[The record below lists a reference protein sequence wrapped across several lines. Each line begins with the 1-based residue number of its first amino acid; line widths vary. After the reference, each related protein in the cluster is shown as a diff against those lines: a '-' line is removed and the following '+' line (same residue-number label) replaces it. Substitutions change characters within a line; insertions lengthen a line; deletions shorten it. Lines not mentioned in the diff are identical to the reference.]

1 MSLRDIFFK
10 KIEGKWEE
18 YFLKEKKNVTKS
30 LNLIEKRISNYSKFY
45 PKKEECFDFLT
56 HIDLLEVKVIIWGNK
71 PYSKFY
77 GSTPRA
83 KGYAFGLDENDT
95 YSSSQKKLIEEME
108 DNFNFRFELNDENK
122 TFKYLIEQGI
132 LFINRIPLLSIE
144 NKEIYENIWNRFM
157 YILITII
164 NENIENCV
172 HITLGNENEK
182 LTNIITSR
190 DILNFPDPLDYRFK
204 GCKIFRKINILLA
217 KRENKQIN
225 WDPSKEKE
233 TFVSKKN

>member
-1 MSLRDIFFK
+1 FFK

-204 GCKIFRKINILLA
+204 GCKIFRKI
-217 KRENKQIN
+217 
-225 WDPSKEKE
+225 
-233 TFVSKKN
+233 